1 MAIEGPL
8 RELSIHDVF
17 QMLDL
22 SRKTGALR
30 VTSALRDNDGTV
42 LFAHGRVVSAA
53 IRSNPAPLGLM
64 LVRAGRITDTE
75 LDRARERQTAGDPR
89 RLGEILLSMGV
100 IGTRELERQMRL
112 QVEAVVFELLSW
124 RDGFFSFEER
134 DVDVAAIES
143 PVHVSTES
151 LLMEGARRIDEWSR
165 IVDKVPNVAVV
176 PVLAAVHDDHATL
189 LDLLPAEWEVLAA
202 IDGEADLRAM
212 AASLGR
218 SEFDVAKVVYG
229 LVSTGVVELRGGGG
243 ATESEALGR
252 AAGGPDVVGE
262 LAIAREAL
270 GAGRAED
277 ALTAARRAIGADPQN
292 AVARLAAARALR
304 RLRRFG
310 DASEE
315 LRCAASI
322 APDLPALHL
331 ELGYAAVSKGDFHS
345 AIESWERYLRA
356 ARPPSADADT
366 VRAALASATH
376 LCHMV
381 EAYAGV

>member
-42 LFAHGRVVSAA
+42 LFADGRVVSAS

-64 LVRAGRITDTE
+64 LVRAGRITDAE
-75 LDRARERQTAGDPR
+75 LDRARERQSTGDRR

-100 IGTRELERQMRL
+100 IGAKELERQMRL

-134 DVDVAAIES
+134 PVDVAAIES
-143 PVHVSTES
+143 PVRVSTES

-176 PVLAAVHDDHATL
+176 PVLAAAPDDHAAL

-202 IDGEADLRAM
+202 IDGVADVRGM
-212 AASLGR
+212 AAALGR

-229 LVSTGVVELRGGGG
+229 LVSTGVVEIRGAETETKVVGGPG
-243 ATESEALGR
+243 GVGVAEQLAAARDALAGGR
-252 AAGGPDVVGE
+252 AD
-262 LAIAREAL
+262 
-270 GAGRAED
+270 D
-277 ALTAARRAIGADPQN
+277 ALTAARRAIGTEPKN
-292 AVARLAAARALR
+292 AEARLAAARALR
-304 RLRRFG
+304 RLGRFG

-322 APDLPALHL
+322 APDMPALLL
-331 ELGYAAVSKGDFHS
+331 EMGYAAVSKGDFHG
-345 AIESWERYLRA
+345 AIDSWERYLRA
-356 ARPPSADADT
+356 ARTPSADSDT
-366 VRAALASATH
+366 VRAALASVTH
-376 LCHMV
+376 LRHVV